1 MSAVQTKSA
10 LPTVP
15 EWTFVENIQLGNSIK
30 RTFAFNNFREAF
42 LFMSGGAQLA
52 EKNQHHPDWRNLYNT
67 VDVTLTT
74 DDKAC
79 LSTFDIELAQGLDA
93 LYKSGQFNVKT
104 QVKKSISVWLGEG
117 YSTTQITFAIT
128 TVFSAWSGIFWSL
141 MICI

>member
-1 MSAVQTKSA
+1 MNAVQTKSA
-10 LPTVP
+10 LSSVP
-15 EWTFVENIQLGNSIK
+15 EWTLVENAELGNSIK
-30 RTFAFNNFREAF
+30 RTFAFNDFREAF

-93 LYKSGQFNVKT
+93 LYKNSNVVIKA
-104 QVKKSISVWLGEG
+104 QVKKS
-117 YSTTQITFAIT
+117 
-128 TVFSAWSGIFWSL
+128 TV
-141 MICI
+141 